1 MSQFFQIHPDNPQV
15 RLIRQAVEIV
25 RAGGVIVYPTD
36 SSYAIGCHIGDKMA
50 MDRIRQIRR
59 LGDDHNFTLIGRSL
73 SELSA
78 YTKLD
83 NQAHRLIKN
92 LTPGP
97 YTFILKATKQVPKR
111 LMHAKRKTIGVRIPD
126 NRVALALLDELN
138 EPLLSSTLILPGD
151 DMPMTDPYDMNQ
163 TLGHAVDLIID
174 GGYCGLEPTSVVDL
188 HEDVPRVLRVGWASV
203 VRQEG
208 ASAQRVAGSSGAP
221 ETPLERS
228 PWLPLR
234 HAVALDT
241 SADWMPQLWRDLD
254 TALAAAPLGDP
265 GTALV
270 LGRAGGPEFLAS
282 EVNRLGY
289 LAGVVASL
297 LR

>member
-1 MSQFFQIHPDNPQV
+1 MSQFFQVHPDNPQA

-25 RAGGVIVYPTD
+25 RDSGVIIYPTD
-36 SSYAIGCHIGDKMA
+36 SSYAIGCQIGDKAA

-59 LGDDHNFTLIGRSL
+59 LNDDHNFTLIGRSL

-126 NRVALALLDELN
+126 NRVAMALLDELN

-151 DMPMTDPYDMNQ
+151 DMPMMDPYEMNQ
-163 TLGHAVDLIID
+163 IVGHSVDLILD
-174 GGYCGLEPTSVVDL
+174 GGYCGFEPTSVIDL
-188 HEDVPRVLRVGWASV
+188 HDETPKVRRVGK
-203 VRQEG
+203 
-208 ASAQRVAGSSGAP
+208 
-221 ETPLERS
+221 
-228 PWLPLR
+228 
-234 HAVALDT
+234 
-241 SADWMPQLWRDLD
+241 
-254 TALAAAPLGDP
+254 GD
-265 GTALV
+265 V
-270 LGRAGGPEFLAS
+270 
-282 EVNRLGY
+282 
-289 LAGVVASL
+289 SL
-297 LR
+297 FEA